1 LCPNGRPEEMGMV
14 VKAREDRFQAPIK
27 AFGTS
32 PNLVKLSAKDTNGQ
46 LAAFEYEGLA
56 KMGPPLP
63 LHLNQDETFYVLEG
77 DCLFQ
82 VGKKSI
88 P

>member
-1 LCPNGRPEEMGMV
+1 MGMV